1 VLVRDLPLLIG
12 PLPASTPAATT
23 SDAPTPDRRLRG
35 LLLYPAFPSSSFWS
49 FRHVMPM
56 VGARAAF
63 PPLGLLTFAALM
75 PEHWSFELI
84 DLNVR
89 RPPDAEL
96 RARIAAADAVF
107 VSAMSVQKRSL
118 LDVLD
123 GAGRGLETPWVLGG
137 PYASSFRDEIL
148 DPRTPSD
155 EVLHRGLDLLV
166 WGEGGQWAATIDRTL
181 RTPEGRRHSDGR
193 PTLLIPEAVAAQE
206 PGSRRVLNDRSIFR
220 ELGTTPPPRWDLIDV
235 GDYRAMMVQTTVGC
249 RFRCDFCD
257 IIQFNGGFTRPKTLE
272 SVRQELAALHA
283 VGYRGGI
290 FTVDD
295 NFVGNPEAI
304 AGILHEMIAFQRE
317 HGYPFSFYTQASLD
331 LGSPKLAHL
340 LPLMRQAGFE
350 QVFLGIEN
358 PDPAALNAMNK
369 KQNVKADIPRTVAA
383 IQTAGIE
390 VMAGFI
396 FGGDADTPA
405 TAERIAAFAEEA
417 AIPTAMAGMLTPIPH
432 TPLTERLRAEGRL
445 LPYEFSGNNVTDEV
459 QFVPRGMTVDAMRAG
474 YDAMLRRL
482 FAPGAT
488 HRRSAALLE
497 RLRPHIFH
505 ARHGRRA
512 DLRAALR
519 SLWRQGVVGGSRW
532 AYWRLLSTAAR
543 LDRERF
549 REAGRAAR
557 EVERLLEA
565 HGRGAPVPH
574 GDDAAALL
582 ALVDHARDAMVRA
595 EPERSLDDVA
605 EWAARLQERIAAG
618 CLTADDPRSLYLW
631 GREFFLLQRGLHRF
645 PGAYVEKAF
654 NLAIKGLHYEI
665 VMNGI
670 ARAASDGRAA
680 RDERST
686 PLPLVAAAGPS
697 P

>member
-1 VLVRDLPLLIG
+1 VRDLPLLVD
-12 PLPASTPAATT
+12 PTPVSTPAATP
-23 SDAPTPDRRLRG
+23 SDRPTPEGRLRG

-49 FRHVMPM
+49 YRHIMPM

-75 PEHWSFELI
+75 PAHWDFELL

-118 LDVLD
+118 LDVLA

-166 WGEGGQWAATIDRTL
+166 WGEGGQWTATIDRVL
-181 RTPEGRRHSDGR
+181 RSPEGRRHSDGR
-193 PTLLIPEAVAAQE
+193 PTLLIPAAVAAQE
-206 PGSRRVLNDRSIFR
+206 PGSRKVLNDRSIFR
-220 ELGTTPPPRWDLIDV
+220 ELETTPPPRWDLIDV

-272 SVRQELAALHA
+272 SVRQELASLHA
-283 VGYRGGI
+283 LGYRGGI

-304 AGILHEMIAFQRE
+304 AAILVEMIEFQRR
-317 HGYPFSFYTQASLD
+317 HAYPFSFYTQASLD

-340 LPLMRQAGFE
+340 IPLMRQAGFE

-369 KQNVKADIPRTVAA
+369 KQNVKADIPGTVAA
-383 IQTAGIE
+383 IQAAGIE

-396 FGGDADTPA
+396 FGGDADTPD
-405 TAERIAAFAEEA
+405 TADRIAAFAEQA

-445 LPYEFSGNNVTDEV
+445 LPSEFSASNVTDEV
-459 QFVPRGMTVDAMRAG
+459 QFVPRGMTVGEMRSG

-488 HRRSAALLE
+488 HRRSTALLE
-497 RLRPHIFH
+497 RLQPHVFH
-505 ARHGRRA
+505 CRHGRRA

-519 SLWRQGVVGGSRW
+519 SLWRQGVVSASRP
-532 AYWRLLSTAAR
+532 AYVRLLWTAAR
-543 LDRERF
+543 LDAIRF

-557 EVERLLEA
+557 DMERRLDA
-565 HGRGAPVPH
+565 HGRGARVSSEEEV
-574 GDDAAALL
+574 AALL
-582 ALVDHARDAMVRA
+582 TLVEQARDAMVRS
-595 EPERSLDDVA
+595 EPARGLDDVA
-605 EWAARLQERIAAG
+605 AWAARVRERITDG
-618 CLTADDPRSLYLW
+618 SVTADDTRALYHW
-631 GREFFLLQRGLHRF
+631 GREYFVLQRRLHRF

-654 NLAIKGLHYEI
+654 NLAIKGLHYET
-665 VMNGI
+665 VMRGI
-670 ARAASDGRAA
+670 ADAATRGPDTPTARA
-680 RDERST
+680 T
-686 PLPLVAAAGPS
+686 PTATSLSAEVAP
-697 P
+697 